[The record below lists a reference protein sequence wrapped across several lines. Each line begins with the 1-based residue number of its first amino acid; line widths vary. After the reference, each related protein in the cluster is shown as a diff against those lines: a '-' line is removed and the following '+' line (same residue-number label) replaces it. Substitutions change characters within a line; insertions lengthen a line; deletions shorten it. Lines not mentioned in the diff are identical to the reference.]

1 MGVRG
6 IALREGDEVV
16 GMQLDTQGDSLLVV
30 SENGMGKRTSMQ
42 EFRHQNRG
50 GYGTKC
56 YRVTDKTGPL
66 MGVKA
71 VSDDDEIMMI
81 TTEGV
86 IIQIRMDELRDLGRI
101 TSGVRL
107 IRLDEGA
114 KVAQIAKVRMG
125 EIPGEEEPS
134 VSDEEDSGENQPE
147 QDEDR

>member
-1 MGVRG
+1 
-6 IALREGDEVV
+6 
-16 GMQLDTQGDSLLVV
+16 
-30 SENGMGKRTSMQ
+30 
-42 EFRHQNRG
+42 
-50 GYGTKC
+50 
-56 YRVTDKTGPL
+56 

-114 KVAQIAKVRMG
+114 KVAQIAKVRSG
-125 EIPGEEEPS
+125 EIPGESEEED
-134 VSDEEDSGENQPE
+134 VSEEDTSSEDNFSEDTEDEEEFSEDDFSEEKKDSSD
-147 QDEDR
+147 QDDN